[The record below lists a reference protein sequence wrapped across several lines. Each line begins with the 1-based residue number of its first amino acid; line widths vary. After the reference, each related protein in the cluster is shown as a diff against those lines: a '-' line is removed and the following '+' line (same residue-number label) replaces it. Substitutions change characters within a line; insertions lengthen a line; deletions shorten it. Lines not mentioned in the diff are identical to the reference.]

1 MRWIVRTA
9 VAVAVALAL
18 VMLFVF
24 DTLVRDSWHK
34 YNVNDFVYSSVAEA
48 LDYDLD
54 TYNPTGENTGDKIVI
69 MAKLE
74 AEDTEWVAEKLPE
87 YVPFLP
93 LSLAI
98 RPPPPRP
105 ATDKKILSGNHSW
118 QHAIYTV
125 NPTSPTQLSTPLNK
139 GHESMAYLSYII
151 DNYSTLPRTLAFL
164 HSHRSGFFTAWHT
177 DAALHDNVHALRALQ
192 IPFVQQNGYV
202 NLRCNWNPGC
212 KEAHRYNAH
221 VTPDIWRSVFE
232 GTSTSWGNNSA
243 SSSPISYKDD
253 APSDYFQQ
261 SHRQTRSPPSPQ
273 IEKVG
278 AACCAQFAVSRDR
291 VWQRPLSDYEQF
303 RQWVV
308 DTKMDDAKSG
318 RVMEFLWHVIF
329 GMDAV

>member
-1 MRWIVRTA
+1 MGGRETSRVC
-9 VAVAVALAL
+9 
-18 VMLFVF
+18 
-24 DTLVRDSWHK
+24 S
-34 YNVNDFVYSSVAEA
+34 
-48 LDYDLD
+48 
-54 TYNPTGENTGDKIVI
+54 
-69 MAKLE
+69 
-74 AEDTEWVAEKLPE
+74 
-87 YVPFLP
+87 FLP
-93 LSLAI
+93 PLSCHLF
-98 RPPPPRP
+98 PLHP
-105 ATDKKILSGNHSW
+105 AQLLTKKTPSRNHSW

-125 NPTSPTQLSTPLNK
+125 NPTSPTQLTTPLNK
-139 GHESMAYLSYII
+139 GHESMAYLTYVI

-232 GTSTSWGNNSA
+232 GTSTSWGNNTA
-243 SSSPISYKDD
+243 SSSSSSYQDD
-253 APSDYFQQ
+253 APSNSFQQ
-261 SHRQTRSPPSPQ
+261 SHRQTRSPPSPP